1 MAPRTKLRVAV
12 LAAVI
17 VAASGVA
24 SGQGGDAVN
33 GPCGYYGHPPCQ
45 IAGWNA
51 CALLTADDLTA
62 ASGESWAQQGSG
74 PMRPLAGAALINQC
88 TYNGQGKSGDDTEIT
103 IVHNGGRAEFDH
115 HVNARDVHSV
125 SGVGDAAFLGAWPG
139 GATIRAVQSGTYF
152 EIRLQTYAP
161 NPNLGA
167 WATAMARKAAD
178 KIKSK

>member
-1 MAPRTKLRVAV
+1 MKAKMLQIAAI
-12 LAAVI
+12 AAVI
-17 VAASGVA
+17 AAAAAVAAGA
-24 SGQGGDAVN
+24 GGDAVN
-33 GPCGYYGHPPCQ
+33 GPCGYFGHPPCQ

-88 TYNGQGKSGDDTEIT
+88 TYNGQGKRGDDTEIT
-103 IVHNGGRAEFDH
+103 IVHTGGRAEFDRH
-115 HVNARDVHSV
+115 AHRDVHLQSV
-125 SGVGDAAFLGAWPG
+125 SGVGEAAYLGVMPA
-139 GATIRAVQSGTYF
+139 GAIIHAIQGGTYF
-152 EIRLQTYAP
+152 EIRLQTYGP

-178 KIKSK
+178 RIKSK